1 MESKPSKKIDLRS
14 DTVTQPCPRMR
25 DVMRKAVV
33 GDDVIGDDPTVA
45 ELEEKMAFLLGR
57 EAGLFVPS
65 GTMANA
71 VAIRSTLNQV
81 MKLLLRRKA
90 IFMYMKEG
98 DMLHFLVVL

>member
-1 MESKPSKKIDLRS
+1 
-14 DTVTQPCPRMR
+14 MR

-57 EAGLFVPS
+57 EAGLFVL
-65 GTMANA
+65 GNMANA
-71 VAIRSTLNQV
+71 VAIRSHTQPG
-81 MKLLLRRKA
+81 MKLFLRRKA